1 MHPATLLA
9 TVPQFLAYLGSALA
23 LTALYVAIYVTVTP
37 HAEFRLIRSGNL
49 SASIAFGGS
58 ILGFVL
64 PLGSTIAHSVSI
76 VDLGVWGLIALVIQ
90 ILAFFLMR
98 LVIPGLSGDIEADK
112 RGPALF
118 AAVVFLAVG
127 IINASCLTW

>member
-1 MHPATLLA
+1 MNPVHHLA
-9 TVPQFLAYLGSALA
+9 NVPDFFAYLGCAFA

-58 ILGFVL
+58 LLGFVL
-64 PLGSTIAHSVSI
+64 PLGSTIAHSVSVI
-76 VDLGVWGLIALVIQ
+76 DLCLWGLIALVIQ

-98 LVIPGLSGDIEADK
+98 LVLPTLPRDIESDK
-112 RGPALF
+112 RGPAVF
-118 AAVVFLAVG
+118 AAFVFLAVG
-127 IINASCLTW
+127 ILNASCLTW

>member
-1 MHPATLLA
+1 MNPAHLLA
-9 TVPQFLAYLGSALA
+9 TVPQFLAYLGAALG

-37 HAEFRLIRSGNL
+37 HAEFKLIRSGNL

-64 PLGSTIAHSVSI
+64 PLGSTIAHSVSLP
-76 VDLGVWGLIALVIQ
+76 DLGLWGLIALVIQ
-90 ILAFFLMR
+90 ILAFFGAR
-98 LVIPGLSGDIEADK
+98 LVLPGLSADIEADK

-118 AAVVFLAVG
+118 AAIVFLSVG